1 MILSKLRRD
10 LRARQ
15 LTYFLGALLTFA
27 SGLGTSQATPP
38 TGEANEMTLVRGQVL
53 YVPVYS
59 HIFTGTA
66 SGTFDL
72 TTTLSLRNTDR
83 EHAITFSSVRYYD
96 SAGTPVRA
104 YLEEPRRLAPL
115 ASTEVVVE
123 ERDTAG
129 GAGANFIV
137 EWSADAS
144 VTAPVVEAVMIST
157 ASSQGL
163 SFVSAARVLEQTP

>member
-1 MILSKLRRD
+1 MVILKLRRG
-10 LRARQ
+10 LRAWR
-15 LTYFLGALLTFA
+15 LTCFLGALLA
-27 SGLGTSQATPP
+27 LSSDVGMSQATPP
-38 TGEANEMTLVRGQVL
+38 TGGTDEIVLVRGQVL

-59 HIFTGTA
+59 HIFMGTA

-96 SAGTPVRA
+96 SAGTLVRA

-123 ERDTAG
+123 ERDRTG